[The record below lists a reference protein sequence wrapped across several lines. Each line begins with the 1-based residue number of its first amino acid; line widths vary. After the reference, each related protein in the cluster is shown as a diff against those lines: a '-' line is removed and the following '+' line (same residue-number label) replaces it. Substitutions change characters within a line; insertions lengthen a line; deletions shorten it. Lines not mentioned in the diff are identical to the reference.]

1 MGSSRIHSV
10 PVETKAA
17 ADPPQLTPFVSQTV
31 RPVRG
36 FYDGNFAGPRD
47 PQAYLDKWKDQNGI
61 D

>member
-1 MGSSRIHSV
+1 M